1 MKKIFVVLS
10 LFLYSVPVCAKHL
23 YSEKEYQT
31 YWCNK
36 EGGQTEYVL
45 DDKARVD
52 CLLHDYAVE
61 FDFAPKW
68 AECIGQA
75 LYYGKKT
82 NRIPTCVL
90 IMENDQND
98 LRYLNRL
105 KYATQNQKFCIYTIQ
120 PDVFKK

>member
-1 MKKIFVVLS
+1 MKKIFVILS
-10 LFLYSVPVCAKHL
+10 LFLYSLPVCAKHL

-36 EGGQTEYVL
+36 EGGQTEYIL

-52 CLLHDYAVE
+52 CLMPDYAVE
-61 FDFAPKW
+61 FDFASKW

-82 NRIPTCVL
+82 NRIPACVL
-90 IMENDQND
+90 IIENSDKD
-98 LRYLNRL
+98 FRYLDRL
-105 KYATQNQKFCIYTIQ
+105 KYAIGNQKFCIYTIQ
-120 PDVFKK
+120 PDVFAK